1 VDLLDVIRDSWGFT
15 GLDPRVVHDVNAFGN
30 VLVESVDGRYWRIC
44 PEALSCD
51 LVAESEEEFQRL
63 RASPE
68 FEEDWRMERLVG
80 LATSKLGSPP
90 EGSCF
95 CLKIPAVLGGAF
107 DLKNVGTITIGE
119 LLATAGDIA
128 FQIKDLPDGTKI
140 RFRTVD

>member
-1 VDLLDVIRDSWGFT
+1 MDVLDVIRESWAFT
-15 GLDPRVVHDVNAFGN
+15 GLEPRVVHGINAFGN
-30 VLVESVDGRYWRIC
+30 VLVEGADGRYWRIC
-44 PEALSCD
+44 PEDLSCD
-51 LVAESEEEFQRL
+51 PVAESEEEFQRV

-68 FEEDWRMERLVG
+68 FQADWRMERLVS
-80 LATSKLGSPP
+80 LATSKFGSLP

-95 CLKIPAVLGGAF
+95 CLKIPAVLGGAY

-128 FQIKDLPDGTKI
+128 FQIKDLPNGSKI